1 MALIKAS
8 PASYHIGAKY
18 LTGNARAD
26 YNDAKH
32 DLVLGRL
39 GTFARVNYKS
49 STLVKSPHLSE
60 MKVQSYPDFDPVFKE
75 QLNHLK
81 QNRDNISTGQVVLV
95 STTQSATNSE
105 VFTKIFKD
113 LGRKASPSQD
123 AIIDIL
129 SKQEEDEVN
138 IKDLVG
144 TSKRGH
150 ESSDE
155 DENHDQPIVR
165 KSTRVALK
173 KRKTSK

>member
-1 MALIKAS
+1 MAERVALVKAS

-26 YNDAKH
+26 YNDKY

-60 MKVQSYPDFDPVFKE
+60 MKVQSYLDFDPVFKK

-81 QNRDNISTGQVVLV
+81 QNRDNISTGLFELV
-95 STTQSATNSE
+95 STTQSTTNSE

-113 LGRKASPSQD
+113 LGRKASPFQD

-129 SKQEEDEVN
+129 SKQEEDEAN
-138 IKDLVG
+138 IKDLAG
-144 TSKRGH
+144 TSKRI
-150 ESSDE
+150 
-155 DENHDQPIVR
+155 HDPPTMM
-165 KSTRVALK
+165 KTRSNQLSERVLELP
-173 KRKTSK
+173 